1 MPAARA
7 AADFILGA
15 GKRLGKDLRL
25 SCAKQR
31 RTDYHGAALTASR
44 LCAAEAASLSSYNG
58 LNDRSLRAAEE
69 MLESAMLKIEY
80 DKPLAALTTFHLRAN
95 AEAWVEVASLED
107 IRDAL
112 SVARGRGWQTT
123 ILGGGSNVVPMPLV
137 PGLVIHPVFRG
148 IHEAQSE
155 SGSLIVVAGA
165 AEALDD
171 LVRYTVGKE
180 LGGLENL
187 AAIPGSVGGAVVQNA
202 GAYGVEMAER
212 IAWVRVYDPDI
223 DDFRTLTPTECDFG
237 YRTSIFKS
245 KAGSRLI
252 ITEAAFVLPQV
263 WQPVTAYKGLS
274 SLFADRDPASVTPAE
289 IETAVRNLRAQKL
302 PDPSQ
307 TGSAGSFFKNPV
319 VTKLKARELITL
331 HPNLVSYPLAG
342 GRAKLA
348 AGWLIEAAGLKG
360 LSSGDAAV
368 WPAHALILI
377 NRGRATGEDV
387 LKLGREIAERVER
400 RFGVVLEPE
409 PIFLGADFR

>member
-112 SVARGRGWQTT
+112 SVAKGRGWQTT

-155 SGSLIVVAGA
+155 SGSLVVVVGA

-171 LVRYTVGKE
+171 LVRYTVGKG

-289 IETAVRNLRAQKL
+289 VETAVRNLRAQKL

>member
-171 LVRYTVGKE
+171 LVRCTVGKG

-289 IETAVRNLRAQKL
+289 VETAVRNLRAQKL

-348 AGWLIEAAGLKG
+348 TGWLIEAAGLKG

>member
-1 MPAARA
+1 M
-7 AADFILGA
+7 
-15 GKRLGKDLRL
+15 
-25 SCAKQR
+25 R
-31 RTDYHGAALTASR
+31 RRDWR
-44 LCAAEAASLSSYNG
+44 LSSYNG

-112 SVARGRGWQTT
+112 SIAKGRGWQTT

-155 SGSLIVVAGA
+155 SGSLVVVVGA

-171 LVRYTVGKE
+171 LVRYTVGKG

-187 AAIPGSVGGAVVQNA
+187 AASPGSVGGAVVQNA

-263 WQPVTAYKGLS
+263 WQPVTAYKDLS

-289 IETAVRNLRAQKL
+289 VETAVRNLRAQKL

-409 PIFLGADFR
+409 PIFLGKDFR

>member
-171 LVRYTVGKE
+171 LVRCTVGKG

-263 WQPVTAYKGLS
+263 WHPVTAYKGLS

-289 IETAVRNLRAQKL
+289 VETAVRNLRAQKL

>member
-44 LCAAEAASLSSYNG
+44 LCAAEAANLSSYNG

-171 LVRYTVGKE
+171 LVRCTVGKG

-252 ITEAAFVLPQV
+252 ITEAAFVLPQI

-289 IETAVRNLRAQKL
+289 VETAVRNLRAQKL

>member
-112 SVARGRGWQTT
+112 SVAKGRGWQTT

-171 LVRYTVGKE
+171 LVRCTVGKG

-289 IETAVRNLRAQKL
+289 VETAVRNLRAQKL

>member
-171 LVRYTVGKE
+171 LVRCTVGKG

-252 ITEAAFVLPQV
+252 ITEAAFVLPRV

-289 IETAVRNLRAQKL
+289 VETAVRNLRAQKL

>member
-171 LVRYTVGKE
+171 LVRCTVGKG

-289 IETAVRNLRAQKL
+289 VETAVRNLRAQKL

-409 PIFLGADFR
+409 PIFLGKDFR

>member
-7 AADFILGA
+7 AADFILVA

-171 LVRYTVGKE
+171 LVRCTVGKG

-289 IETAVRNLRAQKL
+289 VETAVRNLRAQKL

>member
-1 MPAARA
+1 M
-7 AADFILGA
+7 
-15 GKRLGKDLRL
+15 
-25 SCAKQR
+25 R
-31 RTDYHGAALTASR
+31 RRDWR
-44 LCAAEAASLSSYNG
+44 LSSYNG

-112 SVARGRGWQTT
+112 SIAKGRGWQTT

-155 SGSLIVVAGA
+155 SGSLVVVVGA

-171 LVRYTVGKE
+171 LVRYTVGKG

-223 DDFRTLTPTECDFG
+223 DDFLTLTPTECDFG

-263 WQPVTAYKGLS
+263 WQPVTAYKDLS

-289 IETAVRNLRAQKL
+289 VETAVRNLRAQKL

-409 PIFLGADFR
+409 PIFLGKDFR

>member
-112 SVARGRGWQTT
+112 SVAKGRGWQTT

-155 SGSLIVVAGA
+155 SGSLIVVVGA

-171 LVRYTVGKE
+171 LVRCTVGKG

-252 ITEAAFVLPQV
+252 ITEAAFVLHQV

-289 IETAVRNLRAQKL
+289 VETAVRNLRAQKL

>member
-31 RTDYHGAALTASR
+31 RTDYHGAAITASR

-171 LVRYTVGKE
+171 LVRCTVGKG

-252 ITEAAFVLPQV
+252 ITEAAFVLPQI

-289 IETAVRNLRAQKL
+289 VETAVRNLRAQKL

>member
-1 MPAARA
+1 
-7 AADFILGA
+7 
-15 GKRLGKDLRL
+15 
-25 SCAKQR
+25 
-31 RTDYHGAALTASR
+31 
-44 LCAAEAASLSSYNG
+44 
-58 LNDRSLRAAEE
+58 
-69 MLESAMLKIEY
+69 MLKIEY

-112 SVARGRGWQTT
+112 SVAKGRGWQTT

-223 DDFRTLTPTECDFG
+223 DDSRTLTPTECDFG

-409 PIFLGADFR
+409 PIFLGKDFR

>member
-1 MPAARA
+1 M
-7 AADFILGA
+7 
-15 GKRLGKDLRL
+15 
-25 SCAKQR
+25 
-31 RTDYHGAALTASR
+31 
-44 LCAAEAASLSSYNG
+44 SSYNG
-58 LNDRSLRAAEE
+58 LNDRSLRAVEE

-112 SVARGRGWQTT
+112 SIAKGRGWQTT

-155 SGSLIVVAGA
+155 SGYLVVVVGA

-171 LVRYTVGKE
+171 LVRYTVGKG

-212 IAWVRVYDPDI
+212 IAWVRVYDSDI

-263 WQPVTAYKGLS
+263 WQPVTAYKDLS

-289 IETAVRNLRAQKL
+289 VETAVRNLRAQKL

-400 RFGVVLEPE
+400 RFGVALEPE
-409 PIFLGADFR
+409 PIFLGKDFR

>member
-1 MPAARA
+1 
-7 AADFILGA
+7 
-15 GKRLGKDLRL
+15 
-25 SCAKQR
+25 
-31 RTDYHGAALTASR
+31 
-44 LCAAEAASLSSYNG
+44 
-58 LNDRSLRAAEE
+58 
-69 MLESAMLKIEY
+69 MLKIEY

-112 SVARGRGWQTT
+112 SVAKGRGWQTT

-155 SGSLIVVAGA
+155 SGSLVVVVGA

-171 LVRYTVGKE
+171 LVRYTVGKG

-263 WQPVTAYKGLS
+263 WQPVTAYKDLS

-289 IETAVRNLRAQKL
+289 VETAVRNLRAQKL

-331 HPNLVSYPLAG
+331 HPILVSYPLAG

-409 PIFLGADFR
+409 PIFLGKDFR

>member
-44 LCAAEAASLSSYNG
+44 LFAAEAASLSSYNG

-171 LVRYTVGKE
+171 LVRCTVGKG

-252 ITEAAFVLPQV
+252 ITEAAFVLPQI

-289 IETAVRNLRAQKL
+289 VETAVRNLRAQKL

>member
-171 LVRYTVGKE
+171 LVRCTVGKG

-252 ITEAAFVLPQV
+252 ITEAAFVLPQI
-263 WQPVTAYKGLS
+263 WQLVTAYKGLS

-289 IETAVRNLRAQKL
+289 VETAVRNLRAQKL

>member
-31 RTDYHGAALTASR
+31 RTDYHGAVLTASR

-171 LVRYTVGKE
+171 LVRCTVGKG

-252 ITEAAFVLPQV
+252 ITEAAFVLPQI

-289 IETAVRNLRAQKL
+289 VETAVRNLRAQKL

>member
-409 PIFLGADFR
+409 PIFLGKDFR

>member
-58 LNDRSLRAAEE
+58 LNDRSLRAAGE

-171 LVRYTVGKE
+171 LVRCTVGKG

-252 ITEAAFVLPQV
+252 ITEAAFVLPQI

-289 IETAVRNLRAQKL
+289 VETAVRNLRAQKL

-377 NRGRATGEDV
+377 NRGRATSEDV

>member
-95 AEAWVEVASLED
+95 AEAWVEVASLEH

-171 LVRYTVGKE
+171 LVRCTVGKG

-252 ITEAAFVLPQV
+252 ITEAAFVLPQI

-289 IETAVRNLRAQKL
+289 VETAVRNLRAQKL

>member
-155 SGSLIVVAGA
+155 SGSLIVVAGV

-171 LVRYTVGKE
+171 LVRCTVGKG

-289 IETAVRNLRAQKL
+289 VETAVRNLRAQKL

>member
-171 LVRYTVGKE
+171 LVRCTVGKG

-289 IETAVRNLRAQKL
+289 VETAVRNLRAQKL

-387 LKLGREIAERVER
+387 LKLGQEIAERVER

>member
-171 LVRYTVGKE
+171 LVRCTVGKG

-252 ITEAAFVLPQV
+252 ITEAAFVLPQI

-274 SLFADRDPASVTPAE
+274 SLFADRDPAAVTPAE
-289 IETAVRNLRAQKL
+289 VETAVRNLRAQKL

>member
-112 SVARGRGWQTT
+112 SVARGHGWQTT

-171 LVRYTVGKE
+171 LVRCTVGKG

-252 ITEAAFVLPQV
+252 ITEAAFVLPQI

-289 IETAVRNLRAQKL
+289 VETAVRNLRAQKL

>member
-1 MPAARA
+1 M
-7 AADFILGA
+7 
-15 GKRLGKDLRL
+15 
-25 SCAKQR
+25 
-31 RTDYHGAALTASR
+31 
-44 LCAAEAASLSSYNG
+44 
-58 LNDRSLRAAEE
+58 
-69 MLESAMLKIEY
+69 
-80 DKPLAALTTFHLRAN
+80 
-95 AEAWVEVASLED
+95 ED

-112 SVARGRGWQTT
+112 SVAKGRGWQTT

-155 SGSLIVVAGA
+155 SGSLVVVVGA

-171 LVRYTVGKE
+171 LVRYTVGKG

-223 DDFRTLTPTECDFG
+223 DDCRTLTPTECDFG

-409 PIFLGADFR
+409 PIFLGKDFR

>member
-112 SVARGRGWQTT
+112 SVAKGRGWQTT

-155 SGSLIVVAGA
+155 SGSLVVVVGA

-171 LVRYTVGKE
+171 LVRYTVGKG

>member
-1 MPAARA
+1 MVGKGSAR
-7 AADFILGA
+7 FGR
-15 GKRLGKDLRL
+15 GRHH
-25 SCAKQR
+25 QN
-31 RTDYHGAALTASR
+31 DYHGAALTASR

-112 SVARGRGWQTT
+112 SVAKGRGWQTT

-155 SGSLIVVAGA
+155 SGSLVVVVGA

-171 LVRYTVGKE
+171 LVRYTVGKG

-409 PIFLGADFR
+409 PIFLGKDFR

>member
-1 MPAARA
+1 MTTT
-7 AADFILGA
+7 G
-15 GKRLGKDLRL
+15 RL
-25 SCAKQR
+25 SPPRA
-31 RTDYHGAALTASR
+31 

-112 SVARGRGWQTT
+112 SVAKGRGWQTT

-155 SGSLIVVAGA
+155 SGSLVVVVGA

-171 LVRYTVGKE
+171 LVRYTVGKG

-409 PIFLGADFR
+409 PIFLGKDFR

>member
-1 MPAARA
+1 MHAARA

-112 SVARGRGWQTT
+112 SVAKGRGWQTT

-171 LVRYTVGKE
+171 LVRCTVGKG

-252 ITEAAFVLPQV
+252 ITEAAFVLPQI

-289 IETAVRNLRAQKL
+289 VETAVRNLRAQKL

>member
-25 SCAKQR
+25 SCAMQR

-171 LVRYTVGKE
+171 LVRCTVGKG

-289 IETAVRNLRAQKL
+289 VETAVRNLRAQKL

>member
-69 MLESAMLKIEY
+69 MLESAMLMIEY

-171 LVRYTVGKE
+171 LVRCTVGKG

-289 IETAVRNLRAQKL
+289 VETAVRNLRAQKL

>member
-171 LVRYTVGKE
+171 LVRCTVGKG

-252 ITEAAFVLPQV
+252 ITEAACVLPQV

-289 IETAVRNLRAQKL
+289 VETAVRNLRAQKL

>member
-1 MPAARA
+1 MGKALRALAAGG
-7 AADFILGA
+7 II
-15 GKRLGKDLRL
+15 RL
-25 SCAKQR
+25 
-31 RTDYHGAALTASR
+31 DYHGAALTASR

-112 SVARGRGWQTT
+112 SVAKGRGWQTT

-409 PIFLGADFR
+409 PIFLGKDFR

>member
-1 MPAARA
+1 MPAAARQQTSRKA
-7 AADFILGA
+7 V
-15 GKRLGKDLRL
+15 GKGSARFGRGRHH
-25 SCAKQR
+25 QN
-31 RTDYHGAALTASR
+31 DYHGAALTASR

-112 SVARGRGWQTT
+112 SVAKGRGWQTT

-155 SGSLIVVAGA
+155 SGSLVVVVGA

-171 LVRYTVGKE
+171 LVRYTVGKG

-409 PIFLGADFR
+409 PIFLGKDFR